1 MDLDNLQ
8 IFIEVVRRGSFA
20 AVARDRDVNP
30 SSISRSVAMLENE
43 LGVLLFQRSTRQLE
57 ITEAGELYLER
68 IEPIVEELQRA
79 RDLAAD
85 ISAHPR
91 GRLRITAP
99 VTFGQIAIV
108 PHLPELTTR
117 YPDLSIELILQDS
130 VDDLLA
136 EHFDIALRLGPLR
149 DSAFIASRLCGMDF
163 VVCAS
168 PAWLEKHG
176 EPKKPEQIAG
186 QDCLVFPLA
195 GFNSNW
201 RFRDSQG
208 VITEVAVRS
217 RCSISNARALKEC
230 CVAGMGL
237 TLLPQWVVWRELR
250 DGVLRR
256 ILPGYDASGND
267 FESAAW
273 LLYPSRRYLPL
284 KVRVFVDFLKG
295 KFSEPTP
302 WET

>member
-108 PHLPELTTR
+108 PYLPELTTR

-149 DSAFIASRLCGMDF
+149 DSAFIASRLCDMNF

-186 QDCLVFPLA
+186 QDCLV
-195 GFNSNW
+195 
-201 RFRDSQG
+201 
-208 VITEVAVRS
+208 
-217 RCSISNARALKEC
+217 
-230 CVAGMGL
+230 
-237 TLLPQWVVWRELR
+237 
-250 DGVLRR
+250 
-256 ILPGYDASGND
+256 
-267 FESAAW
+267 
-273 LLYPSRRYLPL
+273 
-284 KVRVFVDFLKG
+284 
-295 KFSEPTP
+295 
-302 WET
+302 